1 MFCRKRTDW
10 NPRHKA
16 ISGRTSNFL
25 QPQYE
30 RTFEEYVQTGHVCR
44 YDRKVKVDLS
54 PNLPVNRVPG
64 LIL

>member
-16 ISGRTSNFL
+16 ISSRTSNF
-25 QPQYE
+25 QRPQYE
-30 RTFEEYVQTGHVCR
+30 RTFEEYVQTRHVRR
-44 YDRKVKVDLS
+44 YDRRVKIDLS
-54 PNLPVNRVPG
+54 PNLPVNGVPG